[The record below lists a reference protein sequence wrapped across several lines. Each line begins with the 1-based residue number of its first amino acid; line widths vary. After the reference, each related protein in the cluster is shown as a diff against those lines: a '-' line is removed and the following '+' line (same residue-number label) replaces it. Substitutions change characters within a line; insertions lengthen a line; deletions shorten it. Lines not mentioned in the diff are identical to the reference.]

1 MGRSLIVIAALSI
14 FLAAYFY
21 LHETPHREDKESRFY
36 PWQVTEPGGGETEVF
51 GIVLNRTTAR
61 QAMLLLG
68 REPEIVL
75 YEHNG
80 HFSLEAY
87 FGKIGGEG
95 ITGKLIAVL
104 AAPAGWSERSAE
116 HAIKTER
123 VIEGGTKGILR
134 SDAYR
139 MALVFPVISLT
150 YIPSIR
156 LDRAIVEN
164 RFGPPETIKTSD
176 DGRSHFG
183 YESRGVI
190 ISLDPSGKS
199 IISYMPLKDYRPA
212 MERLQKEERT
222 NDG

>member
-1 MGRSLIVIAALSI
+1 MSRSLIVIAALSI

-21 LHETPHREDKESRFY
+21 LHGSPPGEVEESRLY
-36 PWQVTEPGGGETEVF
+36 PWQVSGPGAGETEVF
-51 GIVLNRTTAR
+51 GIVLNHTTTR
-61 QAMLLLG
+61 QAMLLLD

-75 YEHNG
+75 YERNG

-87 FGKIGGEG
+87 FGKISAGGV
-95 ITGKLIAVL
+95 TGKLIAVL

-116 HAIKTER
+116 HAVKTER

-134 SDAYR
+134 SGAYR
-139 MALVFPVISLT
+139 TARSFPIISLT

-164 RFGPPETIKTSD
+164 RFGPPETIITSD

-212 MERLQKEERT
+212 MKRLQKGERK